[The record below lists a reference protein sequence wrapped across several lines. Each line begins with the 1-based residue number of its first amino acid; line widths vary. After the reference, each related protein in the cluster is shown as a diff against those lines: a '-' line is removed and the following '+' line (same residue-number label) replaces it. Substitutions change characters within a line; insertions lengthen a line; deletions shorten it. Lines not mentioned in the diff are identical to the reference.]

1 MPFPRALGWPSISFG
16 PQALLHLSTS
26 CQEAASPYSSC
37 DSFPGKSEQ
46 QGDRNPLHTFL
57 EDLSWSN
64 SGISTQLQGHLLKF
78 SEGSSFLFE
87 KCSSS
92 ELAFRSWL
100 PSSGFNSRNSVRSH
114 SCLSFLIK
122 TCSLGI
128 MSLLPVFSLL
138 FLSPSPLALLWH
150 KGTTNALFFPSLLDI
165 MSLLS
170 FFKFNNWIHCFKFWG
185 TFHLESP

>member
-1 MPFPRALGWPSISFG
+1 MPFPCALGWPSVSFG

-37 DSFPGKSEQ
+37 GSFPGRSEQ
-46 QGDRNPLHTFL
+46 QGNRNPLHTFL
-57 EDLSWSN
+57 EDLPWSK
-64 SGISTQLQGHLLKF
+64 SGISTQLQGQMLKF

-87 KCSSS
+87 KYSPR

-114 SCLSFLIK
+114 SCLSFPVR
-122 TCSLGI
+122 TCSLHI
-128 MSLLPVFSLL
+128 TFLLPVFSLL
-138 FLSPSPLALLWH
+138 SLSPSPLALLWH

-165 MSLLS
+165 IKL
-170 FFKFNNWIHCFKFWG
+170 FQV
-185 TFHLESP
+185 